1 MATFNPI
8 ITTYAN
14 DAIAVTSVSDLSY
27 DTLNASVGTG
37 NDYQFLNLYQ
47 YASTL
52 NQLLEPIYLKKFNK
66 QGDRNVM
73 YLAMTIDPYQFTSAL
88 NQSAQGLDYRFDS
101 NNAFIPRI
109 LGSTTVNYRIDIHEF
124 ATSDL
129 LTRGE
134 SNFGFID
141 FYEDYEIDF

>member
-14 DAIAVTSVSDLSY
+14 DAISVTSTSDLSY

-37 NDYQFLNLYQ
+37 NDYKFLNLYQ
-47 YASTL
+47 YATNL

-73 YLAMTIDPYQFTSAL
+73 YLNMTIDPYQFTSAL
-88 NQSAQGLDYRFDS
+88 NQTTESLDYRFDS

-109 LGSTTVNYRIDIHEF
+109 LGNTTINYRIDIHEF

-129 LTRGE
+129 LTKGE
-134 SNFGFID
+134 SNFGNIE
-141 FYEDYEIDF
+141 FYDDYEIDF

>member
-8 ITTYAN
+8 ITTYTN
-14 DAIAVTSVSDLSY
+14 DAISVTSTSDLSY

-37 NDYQFLNLYQ
+37 NDYKFLNFYQ
-47 YASTL
+47 YATTL

-73 YLAMTIDPYQFTSAL
+73 YLNMTIDPYQFTSAL
-88 NQSAQGLDYRFDS
+88 NQTTESLDYRFDS

-109 LGSTTVNYRIDIHEF
+109 LGNTTVNYRIDIHEF

-129 LTRGE
+129 LTKGE
-134 SNFGFID
+134 SNFGNIE
-141 FYEDYEIDF
+141 FYDDYEIDF